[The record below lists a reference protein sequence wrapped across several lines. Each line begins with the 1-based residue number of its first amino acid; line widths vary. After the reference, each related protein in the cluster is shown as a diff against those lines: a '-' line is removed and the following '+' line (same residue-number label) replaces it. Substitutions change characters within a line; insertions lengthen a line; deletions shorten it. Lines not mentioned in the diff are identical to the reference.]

1 MLSELDVRLPRS
13 RPATVHTDEDMVAF
27 VHRLAVHY
35 PDAVMAG
42 ILNRQGRT
50 TARGLRFTVNHVGN
64 VRRPH
69 EAHRGRV
76 RSSSPMASASASG
89 LSASTWIV

>member
-1 MLSELDVRLPRS
+1 M
-13 RPATVHTDEDMVAF
+13 AF

-50 TARGLRFTVNHVGN
+50 TARGVSATYSETKFLIPVATNCTPMHT
-64 VRRPH
+64 
-69 EAHRGRV
+69 
-76 RSSSPMASASASG
+76 SSNPM
-89 LSASTWIV
+89 I